1 LATGDEFGQLA
12 RSAARRGGGKLDVT
26 LFHSNAVAERSF
38 GKMTKERRAEL
49 DQKIGDA
56 LIHSSDTGIVT
67 KPEEGQYAVVH
78 GAGVSAEQMSER
90 IIAAASEMNVSA
102 EELGLSRTTQ
112 ALEENIEAEEI
123 TRMIRGMRQKLAE
136 RTDDPVIGTVSFAA
150 NEDAEK
156 KGLLKTLLSK
166 IQK

>member
-1 LATGDEFGQLA
+1 MKGGEEKGAGGEKKL
-12 RSAARRGGGKLDVT
+12 RRPVDP
-26 LFHSNAVAERSF
+26 
-38 GKMTKERRAEL
+38 RRHQPL
-49 DQKIGDA
+49 GLQRR
-56 LIHSSDTGIVT
+56 SDTGIVT